1 MDFSLIEYTL
11 WVMVAFWSL
20 VLIDNVYAK
29 VAGGLLLA
37 LAFVRA
43 LLEPNRPISG
53 REGSDHPGHSSP
65 PAPGTD
71 DQGPAGAEPHRGGRN
86 VF

>member
-29 VAGGLLLA
+29 TAGGLLLL
-37 LAFVRA
+37 LAVVRA
-43 LLEPNRPISG
+43 LLEPNSPAGG
-53 REGSDHPGHSSP
+53 RGGGSKSAPPEPEASQGDSTGSDQGRKGSP
-65 PAPGTD
+65 
-71 DQGPAGAEPHRGGRN
+71 N